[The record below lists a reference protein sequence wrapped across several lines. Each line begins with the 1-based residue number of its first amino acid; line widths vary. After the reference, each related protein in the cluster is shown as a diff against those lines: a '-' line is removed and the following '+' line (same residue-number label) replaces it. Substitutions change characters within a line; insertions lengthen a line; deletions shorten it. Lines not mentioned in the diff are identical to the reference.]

1 MYKYKKAT
9 NINKLHHWHINTSQG
24 ASKIIPKPFRIL
36 ELEQEAGQRNFKCFV
51 FFCCCFF
58 FLLYNFSSKLRLLFK
73 QNHNTISFVYVRPY
87 DNKMYYFF
95 SCFPGNTFESNG
107 GEGEKKKFKM
117 PLKKQNKSSKIRT
130 ILYIHIYICIH
141 LFIISK
147 TGKNVELSLKGKGY
161 KK

>member
-36 ELEQEAGQRNFKCFV
+36 ELEQEAGHRNFKCF
-51 FFCCCFF
+51 FF
-58 FLLYNFSSKLRLLFK
+58 FLLYHFSSKLRLLFK

-95 SCFPGNTFESNG
+95 SCFPGNTLKSNAKKQTNKKISAV
-107 GEGEKKKFKM
+107 KKK
-117 PLKKQNKSSKIRT
+117 KKVQKSG
-130 ILYIHIYICIH
+130 LYCIFIYIF
-141 LFIISK
+141 LFIYS
-147 TGKNVELSLKGKGY
+147 
-161 KK
+161 